1 MPGGTLDIG
10 RLAPIFVL
18 LIEIHIV
25 ERLSSFNLLPDHEL
39 HRTYLIR
46 HYLVRHKWSRD
57 FCLII
62 RI

>member
-1 MPGGTLDIG
+1 MSGGTLDIG
-10 RLAPIFVL
+10 RLAPVFVL

-39 HRTYLIR
+39 H
-46 HYLVRHKWSRD
+46 LVRHKWSRD

>member
-25 ERLSSFNLLPDHEL
+25 ERLSSFNLLPDRLHSYLNYIEL
-39 HRTYLIR
+39 IKNHTLSGI
-46 HYLVRHKWSRD
+46 SQA
-57 FCLII
+57 
-62 RI
+62 